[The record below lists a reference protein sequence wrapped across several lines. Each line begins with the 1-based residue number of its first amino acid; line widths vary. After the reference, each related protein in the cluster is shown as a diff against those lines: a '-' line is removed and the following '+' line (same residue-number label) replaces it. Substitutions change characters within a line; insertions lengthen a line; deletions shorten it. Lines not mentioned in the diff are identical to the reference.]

1 MRCPAVHTRTAGLSS
16 SPYSPHSSAPS
27 APPLPVAPSPPPVH
41 LLTSVG
47 SVYCRSG
54 NDYRRL
60 KVILRYQVFRDSGAS
75 PAASNP
81 ACLCA
86 PSQNGLFSE

>member
-1 MRCPAVHTRTAGLSS
+1 MRRPAVHTRAAGLSS
-16 SPYSPHSSAPS
+16 SSPSSPHSSAPPACS
-27 APPLPVAPSPPPVH
+27 H
-41 LLTSVG
+41 LSRHQFQPLTSIG

-75 PAASNP
+75 HAASNP